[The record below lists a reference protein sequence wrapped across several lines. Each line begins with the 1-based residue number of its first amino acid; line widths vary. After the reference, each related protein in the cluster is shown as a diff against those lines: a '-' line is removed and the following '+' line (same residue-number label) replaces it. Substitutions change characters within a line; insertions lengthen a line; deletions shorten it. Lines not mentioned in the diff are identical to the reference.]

1 MALHSSNGNVIQTV
15 PVFKGNRFT
24 TSSTSYVDITGM
36 SVTITPKFANSDIQI
51 AFSFG
56 AAGVNQSNLDHGNA
70 YRILRSINGGSWQD
84 NHNLN
89 GSSDGG
95 RNRIT
100 FRGHGWAYNNDH
112 MPGGVG
118 YVGVDV
124 NPSYSLGNS
133 IVYKIQTA
141 CQATS
146 YPFYLNGTN
155 ANTNGAQIYMSR
167 SCSSIIATELG
178 G

>member
-15 PVFKGNRFT
+15 PVFKGDRFT
-24 TSSTSYVDITGM
+24 SSSTSYVDITGM

-51 AFSFG
+51 AIAFG
-56 AAGVNQSNLDHGNA
+56 AAGTSQSSLDHGNA
-70 YRILRSINGGSWQD
+70 YRILRSINGGSFTE

-89 GSSDGG
+89 GSSDGN
-95 RNRIT
+95 RVRIT
-100 FRGHGWAYNNDH
+100 FRGHGWAYNSDH

-118 YVGVDV
+118 FVGVDV

-141 CQATS
+141 CQAVAQ
-146 YPFYLNGTN
+146 PIIINGST
-155 ANTNGAQIYMSR
+155 ANTNGSQIYMSR

>member
-1 MALHSSNGNVIQTV
+1 MAIHSSNGNVIQTV
-15 PVFKGNRFT
+15 PVFKGDRFT
-24 TSSTSYVDITGM
+24 SSSTSYVDITGL

-51 AFSFG
+51 AIAFG

-118 YVGVDV
+118 FVGVDV

-133 IVYKIQTA
+133 IVYKIQQR
-141 CQATS
+141 CQQS
-146 YPFYLNGTN
+146 GYPFYLNGTN
-155 ANTNGAQIYMSR
+155 ANTNGSEIYMAR